1 MTKTPPAGFEPATR
15 RLTVVGS
22 TAELQKIG
30 LFLLKFEIQF
40 IILITHFSK
49 DISVLIKTQFLGV
62 LIRPLQIR
70 NEQENFYWFH
80 VPKEGKRKTR
90 LELATNSLE
99 GCDSTIELL
108 PHKTT
113 ITYSDYVVKPL
124 TRLERV
130 T

>member
-1 MTKTPPAGFEPATR
+1 MTKTPPAGFEPAPR
-15 RLTVVGS
+15 RLTVVVS
-22 TAELQKIG
+22 TAELQRIG
-30 LFLLKFEIQF
+30 WFLLKFEIQF

-49 DISVLIKTQFLGV
+49 NISVLIKTQFHGV

-70 NEQENFYWFH
+70 NKQENFYWFH
-80 VPKEGKRKTR
+80 VPKEGKRDIGFEPT
-90 LELATNSLE
+90 TFSLE
-99 GCDSTIELL
+99 GGRATTELI

-124 TRLERV
+124 TRFELA